1 VSQVEEARA
10 AGPFVKIDYV
20 STVNA
25 VVAQAVLDAS
35 SLQAIPAAGSPHTGF
50 PSRPEGRH
58 IMKKIPLQL
67 AAAALLALA
76 GGAAQAQVSVG
87 ASVNINV
94 PGVYGRVDI
103 GAPAAGVAFVA
114 PPVVYAQPVVI
125 APSRVAIHQR
135 PIYLYVP
142 EAHQRDWAHHCAAYG
157 ACGQPVYFVREQWV
171 HDRYVEH
178 YPHDHRY
185 DHWDR
190 EHGYGPGP
198 QHGPERGHEHDHDDH
213 DDRDHD
219 RR

>member
-1 VSQVEEARA
+1 MN
-10 AGPFVKIDYV
+10 K
-20 STVNA
+20 
-25 VVAQAVLDAS
+25 L
-35 SLQAIPAAGSPHTGF
+35 H
-50 PSRPEGRH
+50 
-58 IMKKIPLQL
+58 LQL

-87 ASVNINV
+87 ASLNVNV

-103 GAPAAGVAFVA
+103 GAPAVGVAFVP
-114 PPVVYAQPVVI
+114 PPVVYAQPMVI
-125 APSRVAIHQR
+125 APTAVAVHQR

-171 HDRYVEH
+171 HDRYVQH
-178 YPHDHRY
+178 YPQDHRF

-190 EHGYGPGP
+190 VHGGW
-198 QHGPERGHEHDHDDH
+198 ERGHEHDYDRGRRDERHEERHEERHDDRHDHDDH
-213 DDRDHD
+213 GRDHDHD

>member
-1 VSQVEEARA
+1 
-10 AGPFVKIDYV
+10 
-20 STVNA
+20 
-25 VVAQAVLDAS
+25 
-35 SLQAIPAAGSPHTGF
+35 
-50 PSRPEGRH
+50 
-58 IMKKIPLQL
+58 MKKIHLQL
-67 AAAALLALA
+67 VAAALVALA

-87 ASVNINV
+87 ASINLNV

-103 GAPAAGVAFVA
+103 GAPSAGVAFVA
-114 PPVVYAQPVVI
+114 PPVVYAQPMII
-125 APSRVAIHQR
+125 APSPVAIQQR

-142 EAHQRDWAHHCAAYG
+142 EAHQHDWAHHCAAYG

-171 HDRYVEH
+171 HERYVQH

-198 QHGPERGHEHDHDDH
+198 QHGHDHDHDRRDFDDHGRGRDDHGHDDPGHDDHGH